1 MPHWKKAYHAN
12 CWGALGGAPVGVTS
26 IKDLFYYTFGDM
38 GQAIAEIGAAGYKG
52 VELFDGNLLSY
63 DGKIGELRK
72 QLNDAGLEFLAVYSG
87 ANVIFPEIWSEE
99 LWRIR
104 KGADLAAE
112 VGAEHLVVGGG
123 AKRTTPATD
132 EDYRRLAD
140 GLNQVVKLAEER
152 GMTAHY
158 HPHLTTMAETPEQIR
173 QIFELSTIHFCPDT
187 AHLAAAGGKPE
198 ELILTYGDRI
208 SYVHLKDFRRDPFA
222 FLPLG
227 EGELNMEAI
236 LRTLVKIEYIGWL
249 LVELD
254 SWADPKAG
262 AELSMHYLT
271 GFEKGMHNLPIGLAS
286 S

>member
-87 ANVIFPEIWSEE
+87 ANVIFPEIWPEE

-112 VGAEHLVVGGG
+112 VGAQHLVVGGG

-173 QIFELSTIHFCPDT
+173 QVFELSTIHFCPDT

-236 LRTLVKIEYIGWL
+236 LRTLVKIDYTGWL

-254 SWADPKAG
+254 SWANPKAG
-262 AELSMHYLT
+262 AELSLRYLT
-271 GFEKGMHNLPIGLAS
+271 GFEMGMHNLPIGLAS